1 MFKRLSKKQ
10 KKNLIIYA
18 VIIIAALYS
27 FISDRLDRGSFSDSE
42 ASMENASYVHFLSV
56 GQGDCTLI
64 ETSDGKFALI
74 DASTQ
79 DYSDIIVSYLFNQ
92 GVEELEFVLFTHP
105 HEDHI
110 GGGDE
115 VLGAFPVKTV
125 YMTDKTE
132 NTSSYDRLLNAVKN
146 SKKKNSTKVIKPEDG
161 DVFKLG
167 DIEFQI
173 LSDGDTYEDLNNS
186 SICLKM
192 ELGKSTFIFT
202 GDAEKE
208 VEYDILDKDV
218 SVSAEVYK
226 CGHHGSSTSNSDAF
240 LDAVDPAL
248 AIISCG
254 LDNSYGHP
262 HVEVTQALEERGIAS
277 KRTDTDGTIVVA
289 FNESTLAVSSA
300 F

>member
-1 MFKRLSKKQ
+1 MSKHLSSKQ
-10 KKNLIIYA
+10 KKRLVIYA

-27 FISDRLDRGSFSDSE
+27 FISDKLDRGSFSDSE
-42 ASMENASYVHFLSV
+42 KSIENASYVHFLSV

-64 ETSDGKFALI
+64 ETYDGKYALI

-79 DYSDIIVSYLFNQ
+79 DYSDIIVSYLFNE

-115 VLGAFPVKTV
+115 VLNAFPVKTV

-132 NTSSYDRLLNAVKN
+132 NTSSYNRLLNAVKS
-146 SKKKNSTKVIKPEDG
+146 SKKKNSTEVIKPEDG
-161 DVFKLG
+161 DIFELG
-167 DIEFQI
+167 NIKFQI
-173 LSDGDTYEDLNNS
+173 LSDGDKYEDLNNS

-208 VEYDILDKDV
+208 VEYDILDKDM

-240 LDAVDPAL
+240 LDAVNPHL

-262 HVEVTQALEERGIAS
+262 HAEVVEALEERGVVS

-289 FNESTLAVSSA
+289 FNENTIAVNSA

>member
-1 MFKRLSKKQ
+1 MQKHLSKKQ
-10 KKNLIIYA
+10 KKTLIIYA

-27 FISDRLDRGSFSDSE
+27 FLSEKIDRSSFSDSE
-42 ASMENASYVHFLSV
+42 TSIENASYVHFLSV

-64 ETSDGKFALI
+64 ETHDGKFALI

-79 DYSDIIVSYLFNQ
+79 DYSDIIVSYLFNE

-115 VLGAFPVKTV
+115 VLNTFPVKTV

-146 SKKKNSTKVIKPEDG
+146 SKKKNSTKVIRPEDG
-161 DVFKLG
+161 DIFELG

-173 LSDGDTYEDLNNS
+173 LSDGDNYEDLNNS
-186 SICLKM
+186 SICLRM

-208 VEYDILDKDV
+208 VEYDILDKNV

-240 LDAVDPAL
+240 LDAINPNLV
-248 AIISCG
+248 IISCG

-262 HVEVTQALEERGIAS
+262 HIEVTEALEERGIVS
-277 KRTDTDGTIVVA
+277 KRTDIDGTIVVA
-289 FNESTLAVSSA
+289 FNENKLAVTSA